1 MRTIGIDT
9 GGTFTDLIE
18 IRDEGEIRLHKVP
31 STPRDFARGV
41 LSALDR
47 SEDGRDNKVASLSL
61 GTTIATNAFLTRS
74 GARVGFLTTAGH
86 GDTLKIMRIYGRVAG
101 LPSTVMQSYA
111 DTDKPAPIVPSALVR
126 EIVERVDWRGEVVVP
141 LDEDQAVESLQ
152 SLLAS
157 GAEIV
162 AVSFLWSFVNPRHE
176 RRIREIARNA
186 FPGLDVILSSE
197 VVPKL
202 GEYERSVSTAVNAYV
217 SPVMTR
223 FLDRVED
230 GLIDH
235 ELSAP
240 MLVMHSSGGVGT
252 GVFTRRHAIT
262 TLFSGPAGGV
272 IGAQRVGEQLGH
284 RDIICTD
291 MGGTSFDVG
300 LVLDG
305 RPLLRTT
312 TTIDQHVMFLPSI
325 DIVSI
330 GAGGGSLISATD
342 ARLHVG
348 PESAGADPGPA
359 CYARGGE
366 RPTLTDVNVV
376 LGYIDPH
383 RFVGGRMKLDAE
395 RARMAVARH
404 VADPLGMTVEAA
416 AAAAFTVANARMTDL
431 VRKVTVE
438 RGFDPRDFTLFAYGG
453 LGPLHAPFF
462 STDLDVHPIVV
473 PLGQI
478 SSVFSAYGIA
488 VSDLLHVYQTS
499 RVLAAPFDAEEL
511 EHTFSTM
518 EDRAKRQLSRDGI
531 PEPERRIHRFLEMRY
546 QGQFSE
552 ISVPIKTGPLRAPD
566 SDEIVADFEKRYLST
581 FGAGSLWSEGK
592 VEIAAFRIEA
602 IGLRRVPVAGRDP
615 PSSPASAPCIHSR
628 EMYWPTERRFLSTPV
643 LHGDSLPPAE
653 VLSGPAAVDLTTT
666 TALVPPGWTCT
677 RDLSGTLALSPS
689 EDGGTQRR
697 GAGECPG

>member
-18 IRDEGEIRLHKVP
+18 IRDEGTVRLRKVS
-31 STPRDFARGV
+31 STPRDFAQGV
-41 LSALDR
+41 LSALDH
-47 SEDGRDNKVASLSL
+47 SGDERDNDVASLSL

-74 GARVGFLTTAGH
+74 GARVGLLTTAGH
-86 GDTLKIMRIYGRVAG
+86 GDTLKIMRVYGRVAG
-101 LPSTVMQSYA
+101 LPSTAMQSYA
-111 DTDKPAPIVPSALVR
+111 DTDKPAPIVPSAMVR
-126 EIVERVDWRGEVVVP
+126 EIQERIDWQGEVIVP
-141 LDEDQAVESLQ
+141 LDEGQAVDSLQ
-152 SLLAS
+152 SLLAT
-157 GAEIV
+157 GVEIV

-176 RRIREIARNA
+176 RRIREIARDA
-186 FPGLDVILSSE
+186 FPGLDIILSSD

-230 GLIDH
+230 GLVSR

-252 GVFTRRHAIT
+252 GAFTRQRAVT

-272 IGAQRVGEQLGH
+272 IGAKRVGEQLGH

-300 LVLDG
+300 LILDG

-330 GAGGGSLISATD
+330 GAGGGSLVSATD
-342 ARLHVG
+342 GRLRVG

-366 RPTLTDVNVV
+366 RPTLTDVDVV
-376 LGYIDPH
+376 LGYIDPQ
-383 RFVGGRMKLDAE
+383 RFVGGRMALDAE
-395 RARMAVARH
+395 RARLAVAKH
-404 VADPLGMTVEAA
+404 VAAPLGMTVDAA

-438 RGFDPRDFTLFAYGG
+438 RGFDPRDFALYAYGG

-462 STDLDVHPIVV
+462 GTDLDVDPVVV

-488 VSDLLHVYQTS
+488 VSDLLHVYQNS
-499 RVLAAPFDAEEL
+499 RVVGAPFDATEMERA
-511 EHTFSTM
+511 FSII
-518 EDRAKRQLSRDGI
+518 EDRAKRQLSLDGI
-531 PEPERRIHRFLEMRY
+531 PESKRRIHRFLEMRY

-552 ISVPIKTGPLRAPD
+552 IAVPVKAGPLRD
-566 SDEIVADFEKRYLST
+566 SDADGIVADFERLYLSA
-581 FGAGSLWSEGK
+581 FGAGSLWNEGK
-592 VEIAAFRIEA
+592 IEVAAFRIEA
-602 IGLRRVPVAGRDP
+602 VGLRNVPATGLASPLLSENTPSGRN
-615 PSSPASAPCIHSR
+615 R
-628 EMYWPTERRFLSTPV
+628 EMYWPTEDRFVSTPV
-643 LHGDSLPPAE
+643 LHGESLSPAQ
-653 VLSGPAAVDLTTT
+653 VFFGPLAVDLTTT
-666 TALVPPGWTCT
+666 TALVPPGWTCI
-677 RDLSGTLALSPS
+677 RDLSGTLVISPNG
-689 EDGGTQRR
+689 DDATRNR
-697 GAGECPG
+697 GAGACPG

>member
-18 IRDEGEIRLHKVP
+18 IRDEGTARLHKVP
-31 STPRDFARGV
+31 STPRDFAQGV

-47 SEDGRDNKVASLSL
+47 SADGRDAKVASLSL

-74 GARVGFLTTAGH
+74 GARVGLLATAGH
-86 GDTLKIMRIYGRVAG
+86 GDTLKIMRVYGRVAG
-101 LPSTVMQSYA
+101 LPSIAMQSYA
-111 DTDKPAPIVPSALVR
+111 DTDKPVPVVPSSLVR
-126 EIVERVDWRGEVVVP
+126 EIAERIDWRGEVVVP
-141 LDEDQAVESLQ
+141 LDEEQAIGSLQ
-152 SLLAS
+152 SLLAT

-176 RRIREIARNA
+176 RRIREIARDA
-186 FPGLDVILSSE
+186 FPGLEVILSSD

-217 SPVMTR
+217 SPVVTR
-223 FLDRVED
+223 FLDRVEE
-230 GLIDH
+230 GLVER

-252 GVFTRRHAIT
+252 GAFTRRQAIT

-272 IGAQRVGEQLGH
+272 IGAKRVGEPLGH

-300 LVLDG
+300 LILDG

-330 GAGGGSLISATD
+330 GAGGGSLVSVTD
-342 ARLHVG
+342 GRLHIG
-348 PESAGADPGPA
+348 PQSAGADPGPA

-366 RPTLTDVNVV
+366 RPTLTDVDVV

-383 RFVGGRMKLDAE
+383 RFVGGRMELDTE
-395 RARMAVARH
+395 RARRAVAKH

-438 RGFDPRDFTLFAYGG
+438 RGVDPRDFALYAYGG

-462 STDLDVHPIVV
+462 GSDLDVDPVVV

-488 VSDLLHVYQTS
+488 VSDLLHVYQMS
-499 RVLAAPFDAEEL
+499 RVLAAPFDAAEL
-511 EHTFSTM
+511 EHAFSTM

-531 PEPERRIHRFLEMRY
+531 PEPERRLHRFLEMRY

-552 ISVPIKTGPLRAPD
+552 ISVPIKAGPLQAPD
-566 SDEIVADFEKRYLST
+566 SDGIVADFEKLYLST

-592 VEIAAFRIEA
+592 VEVAALRIEA
-602 IGLRRVPVAGRDP
+602 IGLRKTPIAGLDP
-615 PSSPASAPCIHSR
+615 RPFPASAPCVRDR
-628 EMYWPTERRFLSTPV
+628 EMYWPTEGHFVSTPV
-643 LHGDSLPPAE
+643 LQGDALSPAE
-653 VLSGPAAVDLTTT
+653 VISGPAAVDLTTT
-666 TALVPPGWTCT
+666 TALVPPGWSCT
-677 RDLSGTLALSPS
+677 RDRTGTLVMSPS
-689 EDGGTQRR
+689 DDSGTQRTGSR
-697 GAGECPG
+697 ECPG

>member
-1 MRTIGIDT
+1 MSTIGIDT

-18 IRDEGEIRLHKVP
+18 IREEGVTRLHKVP

-41 LSALDR
+41 LSAL
-47 SEDGRDNKVASLSL
+47 EHGGDGRDNKLASLSL

-74 GARVGFLTTAGH
+74 GARVGLLATSGH
-86 GDTLKIMRIYGRVAG
+86 GDTLEIMRVYGRVAG
-101 LPSTVMQSYA
+101 LPSTAMQSYA
-111 DTDKPAPIVPSALVR
+111 DTDKPAPVVPSSLVR
-126 EIVERVDWRGEVVVP
+126 EIVERVDWQGEVVVP
-141 LDEDQAVESLQ
+141 LDEDQAAEALK
-152 SLLAS
+152 SLLAT

-162 AVSFLWSFVNPRHE
+162 AVCLLWSFVNPRHE
-176 RRIREIARNA
+176 RRVREIARDA
-186 FPGLDVILSSE
+186 VPGLEVILSSD

-202 GEYERSVSTAVNAYV
+202 GEYERTVSTAVNAYV

-230 GLIDH
+230 GLARR

-252 GVFTRRHAIT
+252 GAFTRRHAIT

-312 TTIDQHVMFLPSI
+312 TTIDQHAMFLPSI

-330 GAGGGSLISATD
+330 GAGGGSVVSATN

-359 CYARGGE
+359 CYAQGGE
-366 RPTLTDVNVV
+366 RPTLTDVDVV

-383 RFVGGRMKLDAE
+383 RFVGGRMELDAE
-395 RARMAVARH
+395 RARKAVARH

-438 RGFDPRDFTLFAYGG
+438 RGLDPRDFALYAYGG

-462 STDLDVHPIVV
+462 GTDLDIDPVVV

-499 RVLAAPFDAEEL
+499 RVLAAPFDAMEL
-511 EHTFSTM
+511 EHAFSTM

-531 PEPERRIHRFLEMRY
+531 PEPKRRIHRFLEMRY

-552 ISVPIKTGPLRAPD
+552 IPVPLEAGPLCVPD
-566 SDEIVADFEKRYLST
+566 SDDIVADFEKLYLST

-592 VEIAAFRIEA
+592 IEIAALRIEA
-602 IGLRRVPVAGRDP
+602 IGLREVPVAGLDP
-615 PSSPASAPCIHSR
+615 RPRPASAPWSRSR
-628 EMYWPTERRFLSTPV
+628 EMYWPTEGHFVSTPV
-643 LHGDSLPPAE
+643 LQGDSLPPSE
-653 VLSGPAAVDLTTT
+653 MISGPAAVDLTTT
-666 TALVPPGWTCT
+666 TALVPPGWSCS
-677 RDLSGTLALSPS
+677 RDRSGTLVLSRS
-689 EDGGTQRR
+689 GDGATQPQ
-697 GAGECPG
+697 EEL